1 MLSSEPG
8 RFMART
14 QKNVLYDAV
23 VVGGGPSGRI
33 AALALARSG
42 LQTALIAPQ
51 KAPADERTT
60 ALWQK
65 SLDLLKDFGIWS
77 EIELNAEPLR
87 KMRMIDGTERLIRAP
102 ETVFN
107 SAELGVEEFGYNI
120 VNSEMN
126 DVLATACAKETNLT
140 CVDDFAEEAD
150 LSGAQATIKTKSGLT
165 VKAALAIAADGRNS
179 MLRSA
184 AGIDVKRW
192 SYPQTAL
199 VLNLDHTLPH
209 HGVSTE
215 FHTATGPFTLVP
227 LPGRRSSL
235 VCVETAETAERLKT
249 MDKAM
254 LAREL
259 EDRARSILGKFT
271 VISAPQTFPLSG
283 MTAQSVVAPRLAL
296 VGETAHVFPPVGAQG
311 LNLSMRDITDLIS
324 TVNIA
329 KHKGLDIG
337 SLEALKPYEAKR
349 MSDIRSRTNAVDML
363 NRSLLTEFLPVQA
376 ARSVGMYLAGKIGP
390 FRRLLMREGMAPG
403 TGFQLRP

>member
-1 MLSSEPG
+1 
-8 RFMART
+8 
-14 QKNVLYDAV
+14 
-23 VVGGGPSGRI
+23 
-33 AALALARSG
+33 
-42 LQTALIAPQ
+42 
-51 KAPADERTT
+51 
-60 ALWQK
+60 
-65 SLDLLKDFGIWS
+65 
-77 EIELNAEPLR
+77 
-87 KMRMIDGTERLIRAP
+87 
-102 ETVFN
+102 
-107 SAELGVEEFGYNI
+107 
-120 VNSEMN
+120 
-126 DVLATACAKETNLT
+126 
-140 CVDDFAEEAD
+140 
-150 LSGAQATIKTKSGLT
+150 
-165 VKAALAIAADGRNS
+165 
-179 MLRSA
+179 
-184 AGIDVKRW
+184 
-192 SYPQTAL
+192 
-199 VLNLDHTLPH
+199 
-209 HGVSTE
+209 
-215 FHTATGPFTLVP
+215 
-227 LPGRRSSL
+227 
-235 VCVETAETAERLKT
+235 
-249 MDKAM
+249 M